1 MSILAYPEGFNS
13 TRVFHVP
20 QNTFHRCSV
29 QYVQYVQYICK
40 EYKQDGALYTK
51 LLPFLFGMKLTEKV
65 TLEKIR
71 FFVLEA
77 AYIGP
82 CFAPRL

>member
-1 MSILAYPEGFNS
+1 MFRKIPFTDVVYNMYS
-13 TRVFHVP
+13 T
-20 QNTFHRCSV
+20 
-29 QYVQYVQYICK
+29 YIRK

-77 AYIGP
+77 AYI
-82 CFAPRL
+82 